1 MTEPVGD
8 SYVRRFLF
16 EDLEIRGAVARL
28 GDVWR
33 RMQHGRAYPPALAKV
48 LGQVAAV
55 TAVIAGNLKQPG
67 RLTFQLQGH
76 GPIELLV
83 VDCDASLNI
92 RGHARAQDFDPALPP
107 ARLFADGRLMLTLD
121 VAGLDRPYQSF
132 VPIEG
137 DSVAAMFSHYLA
149 RSEQQQ
155 TGLWL
160 AADGDSASCL
170 FVQKLPGADPHD
182 ADGWSRVH
190 QLASTVTDDELLGLD
205 CEDLL
210 RRLFHEETVRL
221 FAARPLRHDWP
232 RDRERIADVLRGL
245 GREEIERIIAEQGEA
260 RIQDELSNHEYVFDA
275 DELRVLIDHPP
286 TLQ

>member
-1 MTEPVGD
+1 MTDAAGD
-8 SYVRRFLF
+8 SFVRRFLF
-16 EDLEIRGAVARL
+16 EDLEIRGAFARL
-28 GDVWR
+28 DGVWQQ
-33 RMQHGRAYPPALAKV
+33 MLQGRGYPTALAGV

-55 TAVIAGNLKQPG
+55 TAVIGGNLKQPG

-76 GPIELLV
+76 GPVQLLV
-83 VDCDASLNI
+83 VDCDATLNI
-92 RGHARAQDFDPALPP
+92 RGHARADEFDPALPP

-137 DSVAAMFSHYLA
+137 DSVAAMFGHYLA

-160 AADGDSASCL
+160 AADERAASCL

>member
-1 MTEPVGD
+1 MTDTTGD
-8 SYVRRFLF
+8 SFVRRFLF
-16 EDLEIRGAVARL
+16 DDLEIRGAFARL
-28 GDVWR
+28 GSVWLR
-33 RMQHGRAYPPALAKV
+33 IQHGRGYPPALGSV

-76 GPIELLV
+76 GLVELLV

-121 VAGLDRPYQSF
+121 VPGLDRPYQSF

-137 DSVAAMFSHYLA
+137 ESVAAMFAGYLE
-149 RSEQQQ
+149 RSEQQH

-160 AADGDSASCL
+160 AADEQAASCL
-170 FVQKLPGADPHD
+170 FVQKLPGADSRD

-190 QLASTVTDDELLGLD
+190 RLATTVTEDELLGLD

-221 FAARPLRHDWP
+221 FRSRALRHDWP
-232 RDRERIADVLRGL
+232 RDRERIADVLRSL
-245 GREEIERIIAEQGEA
+245 GRDEIERIIDEQGEA
-260 RIQDELSNHEYVFDA
+260 RIHDELSNHEYVFDA
-275 DELRVLIDHPP
+275 DELRDLIEHPP